1 MVPVGVVQ
9 VGLCVMLAV
18 GTAGLGV
25 IAFTLITVGTEV
37 QPDAVS
43 RTTMLLAEP
52 AGSPLKVVLLWKVPP
67 LLLYCKVLPK
77 GLDMVIV
84 DVVVIQLGCVAVPVA
99 DTGTF
104 KVGVMLKLF
113 TAVQPVLVLRTVI
126 V

>member
-1 MVPVGVVQ
+1 
-9 VGLCVMLAV
+9 MLAV

-25 IAFTLITVGTEV
+25 MAFTLITVGADV
-37 QPDAVS
+37 QPEAVS

-52 AGSPLKVVLLWKVPP
+52 AAKPVKILLLWKIPP

-77 GLDMVIV
+77 GLMMVIV

-99 DTGTF
+99 ATGTF
-104 KVGVMLKLF
+104 KAGVMVKLF
-113 TAVQPVLVLRTVI
+113 TAVQLVVVLRTVI